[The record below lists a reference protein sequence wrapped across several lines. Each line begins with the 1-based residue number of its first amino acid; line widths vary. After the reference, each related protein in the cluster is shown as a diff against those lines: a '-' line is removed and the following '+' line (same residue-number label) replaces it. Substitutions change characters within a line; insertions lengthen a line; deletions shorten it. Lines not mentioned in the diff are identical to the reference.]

1 MGPESRFGSVFHD
14 EDFFD
19 ATAKQE
25 FVANTGIERSEL
37 NPSQAVTISILRR
50 LSGLRRRTRESST
63 SRSTAM
69 EPTDQRMKV

>member
-25 FVANTGIERSEL
+25 IVATTGIEGPEL
-37 NPSQAVTISILRR
+37 DPSQPVTISILRR
-50 LSGLRRRTRESST
+50 LSGLRRRTRDSST

-69 EPTDQRMKV
+69 KPTGQRMKV